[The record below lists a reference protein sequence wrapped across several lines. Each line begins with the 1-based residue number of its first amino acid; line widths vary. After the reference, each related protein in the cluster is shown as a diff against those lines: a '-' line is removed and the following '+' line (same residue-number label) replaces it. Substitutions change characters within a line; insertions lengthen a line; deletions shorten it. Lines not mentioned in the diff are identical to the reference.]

1 VHLTNVSGATLTMPL
16 HVLAHPLAAH
26 IITHL
31 RDKTTKPATFRT
43 LAYQI
48 SMLLAIEATGEL
60 ETEPKEIDTPLERIT
75 SRVLGREALVVV
87 PILRAGLGMVQP
99 FTDLFPDVSVGYVGL
114 ERDHETARPRS
125 YYCKL
130 PPLAGRR
137 VFIVDPMLA
146 TGGSAVA
153 ALTVV
158 KEAGASAPTLVA
170 IVSAPEGVAEV
181 EKHHPD
187 TVIHTAVL
195 DRELN
200 ARKYILPGLGDFGD
214 RLYGT

>member
-1 VHLTNVSGATLTMPL
+1 MPV
-16 HVLAHPLAAH
+16 HVLDHPLAAH

-31 RDKTTKPATFRT
+31 RDRTTKPATFRT

-48 SMLLAIEATGEL
+48 SLLLAIEATGSIA
-60 ETEPKEIDTPLERIT
+60 TEQKEIDTPLERM
-75 SRVLGREALVVV
+75 SSPVLAHDTLVVV

-99 FTDLFPDVSVGYVGL
+99 FTDIFPDVSVGYIGL

-130 PPLAGRR
+130 PPLTGRAR
-137 VFIVDPMLA
+137 NHVFVVDPMLA

-158 KEAGASAPTLVA
+158 KENGALNPVLVS
-170 IVSAPEGVAEV
+170 IVSAPEGIAEV
-181 EKHHPD
+181 EKHHPG
-187 TVIHTAVL
+187 TVIHTAAL

-200 ARKYILPGLGDFGD
+200 SRKYILPGLGDFGD